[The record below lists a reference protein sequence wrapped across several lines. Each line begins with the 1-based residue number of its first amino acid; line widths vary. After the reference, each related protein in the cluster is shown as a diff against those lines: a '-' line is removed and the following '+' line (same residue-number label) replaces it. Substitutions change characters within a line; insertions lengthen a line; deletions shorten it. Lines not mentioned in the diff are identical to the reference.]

1 MKHPIQPL
9 HVNKIDVLTTLDFI
23 LRTMTKNKEQ
33 RFKKWKKKLTK
44 QNYQGTHWSDERAKT
59 TQNNLKRP
67 KTIHK
72 HLKWA

>member
-9 HVNKIDVLTTLDFI
+9 HVNKIDVLITLDFI

-33 RFKKWKKKLTK
+33 RFKKWKKKLTQ

-67 KTIHK
+67 KTIQK